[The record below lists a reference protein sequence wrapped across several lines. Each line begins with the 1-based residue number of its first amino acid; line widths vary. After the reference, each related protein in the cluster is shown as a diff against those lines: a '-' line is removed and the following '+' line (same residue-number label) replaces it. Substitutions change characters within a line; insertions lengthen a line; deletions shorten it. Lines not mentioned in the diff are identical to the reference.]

1 MNKIFILLLMIFL
14 HVIDDFKLQAGVL
27 NNLKQKD
34 FWKENAPDKLYR
46 YDYIWALLM
55 HSFSWS
61 FMIMLPLAYVHDFKV
76 NILFILVFL
85 FNIIVHAIVDDAKAN
100 KKLINLWVDQLVHL
114 VQIGTTLII
123 LGDWYE
129 LLCN

>member
-14 HVIDDFKLQAGVL
+14 HIIDDFKLQAGVL

>member
-1 MNKIFILLLMIFL
+1 MNNIFILLLMIFL
-14 HVIDDFKLQAGVL
+14 HIIDDFKLQAGVL

-100 KKLINLWVDQLVHL
+100 KKLINLWVDQLAHL